1 MEGKVIRAGTY
12 AHELNKINEDI
23 NNDRTLI
30 AFSRFFI
37 SNPDLVKK
45 LHDGISLTHMKEQHF
60 IIMIILDIILGL
72 NMEKIKFSMNKKKGK
87 NWVNL

>member
-1 MEGKVIRAGTY
+1 MEG
-12 AHELNKINEDI
+12 EINEDI

-45 LHDGISLTHMKEQHF
+45 LHDGISLTPYERATFYNHDNFGYNTWIKYGENKVFNEQEERKK
-60 IIMIILDIILGL
+60 LGKPL
-72 NMEKIKFSMNKKKGK
+72 A
-87 NWVNL
+87 